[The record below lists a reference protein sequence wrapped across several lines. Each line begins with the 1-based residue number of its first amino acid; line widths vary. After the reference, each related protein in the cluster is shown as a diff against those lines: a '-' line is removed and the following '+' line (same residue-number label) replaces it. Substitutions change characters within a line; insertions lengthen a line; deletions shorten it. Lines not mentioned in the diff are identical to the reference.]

1 MAQLRDKMEAEL
13 KLRRY
18 SDKTVTEYLRCA
30 TQFTAYFMRPPES
43 MGEPEIQ
50 AFLLHLLHH
59 KPEATATHKMNV
71 AALKFLYGCTLDR
84 PQVAKRIP
92 WPKVCSK
99 LPDILSPGEV
109 EAVLAA
115 VPSLKC
121 RAVLMTMYGAG
132 LRISEACSLKTTDID
147 KARGVIHVRDGKG
160 GKDRLVMLSG
170 RLYSFLRHYWKAD
183 QAQGPQLFPGETPSG
198 CITHEAV
205 RKALEV
211 AVQRVGLKKH
221 VTPHV
226 FRHCFATHLL
236 EAGDDLRTIQVLLG
250 HSSLRTTCRYT
261 RVSTAH
267 IGRTISPLDR
277 LQQATTPAQDPQ
289 PGTR

>member
-18 SDKTVTEYLRCA
+18 SDKTVHEYLRCA
-30 TQFTAYFMRPPES
+30 TQFTAYFMRPPER

-50 AFLLHLLHH
+50 AFLLHLLQE
-59 KPEATATHKMNV
+59 KPEAEATHKMYV
-71 AALKFLYGCTLDR
+71 AALKFLYGSTLDR
-84 PQVAKRIP
+84 PEVAQRIP
-92 WPKVCSK
+92 WPKVSSK

-109 EAVLAA
+109 EAVLDA

-121 RAVLMTMYGAG
+121 RAVLMTLYGAG
-132 LRISEACSLKTTDID
+132 LRISEACSLQTADID
-147 KARGVIHVRDGKG
+147 KARDVIHVHDGKG

-170 RLYSFLRHYWKAD
+170 RLYSFLRLYWKTD
-183 QAQGPQLFPGETPSG
+183 KAQGPQLFPGETPSG
-198 CITHEAV
+198 CICQESV
-205 RKALEV
+205 RKAL
-211 AVQRVGLKKH
+211 ATAAQRVGLRKH

-226 FRHCFATHLL
+226 LRHCFATHLL
-236 EAGDDLRTIQVLLG
+236 EAGADLRTIQVLMG
-250 HSSLRTTCRYT
+250 HSSLRTTCRYL

-277 LQQATTPAQDPQ
+277 LQQATTQAQDPQ
-289 PGTR
+289 SGQS